1 LIKEDTNAESRKTV
15 KSATFKSL
23 NATIPISVKENSSGR
38 PLSISNRRITSID
51 DTWRIDDKCWRQI
64 PISRMYW
71 AVTLESGQGMVI
83 FKDGVEKKW
92 YRQGY

>member
-1 LIKEDTNAESRKTV
+1 
-15 KSATFKSL
+15 
-23 NATIPISVKENSSGR
+23 
-38 PLSISNRRITSID
+38 
-51 DTWRIDDKCWRQI
+51 
-64 PISRMYW
+64 MYW